1 MIINTPIDITEPFR
15 CKQMFF
21 ESITGNVL
29 IIEEDY
35 VSYMLIKEAAE
46 GLGLNCKRVFSIGA
60 AIKVLN
66 VNEKFDL
73 IILNHSLSRGKIKLM
88 KQVKRYYSTPVLAVG
103 VNIQYNAQF
112 LYNMD
117 WYDCSV
123 SGVSEVEMQE
133 AILGLL

>member
-1 MIINTPIDITEPFR
+1 MMFNTQIDITEPFR

-21 ESITGNVL
+21 ETITGNAL

-35 VSYMLIKEAAE
+35 VSYMLIKEAVE
-46 GLGLNCKRVFSIGA
+46 GLGLNYKRVFSIGA

-66 VNEKFDL
+66 LNEKFDL
-73 IILNHSLSRGKIKLM
+73 IVLNHSLSRGKVKLM

-103 VNIQYNAQF
+103 ENIQHNAQF
-112 LYNMD
+112 QYNMD
-117 WYDCSV
+117 WYDCAV
-123 SGVSEVEMQE
+123 SGVSEVEVQE